1 MTAHKNV
8 LLLFGISLLVLTS
21 CNNDKDTAPTDN
33 LVEVGILGEWQFEM
47 RSVNGIS
54 SLAAECCNFLRF
66 TTDEIPT
73 DFKGNFTN
81 TTESGE
87 TQGVF
92 SIDVSNNTIR
102 FDLSDSQLEYD
113 LEIENDLMT
122 FTYTLNNQTIVEDW
136 RKQE

>member
-1 MTAHKNV
+1 MTVFKN
-8 LLLFGISLLVLTS
+8 LNIFLIISFALTS
-21 CNNDKDTAPTDN
+21 CDNGQDTAPIDN
-33 LVEVGILGEWQFEM
+33 LVEVGVLGEWQFEM
-47 RSVNGIS
+47 RSVDGIS
-54 SLAAECCNFLRF
+54 SLAAECCNFLTF

-81 TTESGE
+81 TTEGGE

-102 FDLSDSQLEYD
+102 FDLSDSQLEYN